1 MAIYDFKPT
10 DILFNT
16 IKTHPSN
23 EFFTVSGNIF
33 YQNQN
38 AISGENVTN
47 LYDIP
52 TGFVSLYQVNVDRA
66 ETATGRTIGADA
78 VADTGLI
85 YPFLVKGTDSVT
97 FKTVSDEEYA
107 SASVGH
113 VFTASYNLS
122 ASVARELFGATY
134 VSTMESNNSSSFAST
149 YVEGAP
155 DTENVANIQPLFTA
169 SAILALEN
177 TLNYNSRMSPH
188 FLFNA
193 SHLDGPNRNLA
204 AVNVNLISIPS
215 VIYGSRI
222 KPGTVKLEMFF
233 TGTLITRYEDTNK
246 NGELI
251 RTFSKDSLR
260 STGNSEV
267 VGVVLYNEGFML
279 LTGGVN
285 ENNNGVSKSR
295 SSLNFFDQTTN
306 ADHVSSSYYMSFSG
320 TNPIPVNTY
329 IANAPKGKLNWSNN
343 RSYVSQSATAITGSG
358 ILSGTYFVYE
368 QERTIQNIV
377 SSSISNFSGSFEN
390 TTYINHVN
398 LFDEKGN
405 LIGVAKTSKPVKK
418 EEDRDFTFKLK
429 LDM

>member
-1 MAIYDFKPT
+1 MAIYEFTPT

-38 AISGENVTN
+38 AISGANVSN
-47 LYDIP
+47 VYGIP
-52 TGFVSLYQVNVDRA
+52 TGFVSLYQINVDRDEA
-66 ETATGRTIGADA
+66 STGRTIGPEEI
-78 VADTGLI
+78 ADTGLV
-85 YPFLVKGTDSVT
+85 YPFLVKGTDEVT
-97 FKTVSDEEYA
+97 FKTISQDEYA
-107 SASVGH
+107 SASFGH

-122 ASVARELFGATY
+122 ASVSRNLYSSTY
-134 VSTMESNNSSSFAST
+134 ISTMEANNSSSFISNFDAA
-149 YVEGAP
+149 AP
-155 DTENVANIQPLFTA
+155 DEENISTIKPLFTA
-169 SAILALEN
+169 SVILALKN
-177 TLNYNSRMSPH
+177 TLNYNSRLSPH

-193 SHLDGPNRNLA
+193 SIPGGPNRDLS
-204 AVNVNLISIPS
+204 AVNVNLLSVPSI
-215 VIYGSRI
+215 IYGSKM
-222 KPGTVKLEMFF
+222 KPGTVKLETFH
-233 TGTLITRYEDTNK
+233 TGTLVCRYEDTKK

-251 RTFSKDSLR
+251 RTFSKNSFCGI
-260 STGNSEV
+260 GNSEV

-279 LTGGVN
+279 LT
-285 ENNNGVSKSR
+285 
-295 SSLNFFDQTTN
+295 SSVVESAGPGAAAATDFFTTTTSLSSI
-306 ADHVSSSYYMSFSG
+306 SSSYYIAFSG

-343 RSYVSQSATAITGSG
+343 RSYVSSSTVPVSGSG

-368 QERTIQNIV
+368 QERTIQNIA
-377 SSSISNFSGSFEN
+377 SSSINHFSASFEN
-390 TTYINHVN
+390 VTYINHIN
-398 LFDEKGN
+398 LFDDEGN

>member
-38 AISGENVTN
+38 AIRGANVTN
-47 LYDIP
+47 VYDIP

-97 FKTVSDEEYA
+97 FKTVSDEDYA
-107 SASVGH
+107 SASIGH

-122 ASVARELFGATY
+122 ASVAREVFGAPY
-134 VSTMESNNSSSFAST
+134 ISTMESNNSSSFTST

-155 DTENVANIQPLFTA
+155 DTENVANIKPLFTA

-193 SHLDGPNRNLA
+193 SIPGGPNRNLA
-204 AVNVNLISIPS
+204 SVDVNLISIPS
-215 VIYGSRI
+215 IIYGSRI
-222 KPGTVKLEMFF
+222 KPGTVKLETFY
-233 TGTLITRYEDTNK
+233 TGTLVSRYQDTK
-246 NGELI
+246 QNGELI
-251 RTFSKDSLR
+251 RTFSKDSHL
-260 STGNSEV
+260 STGNSAV

-279 LTGGVN
+279 ITSSNSEGPHGNSPTGT
-285 ENNNGVSKSR
+285 K
-295 SSLNFFDQTTN
+295 FFSQETS
-306 ADHVSSSYYMSFSG
+306 AASVSSSFYMSFSG

-343 RSYVSQSATAITGSG
+343 RSYVSASTVPISGSG
-358 ILSGTYFVYE
+358 ILSGTYFVHE

>member
-1 MAIYDFKPT
+1 
-10 DILFNT
+10 
-16 IKTHPSN
+16 
-23 EFFTVSGNIF
+23 
-33 YQNQN
+33 
-38 AISGENVTN
+38 
-47 LYDIP
+47 
-52 TGFVSLYQVNVDRA
+52 
-66 ETATGRTIGADA
+66 
-78 VADTGLI
+78 
-85 YPFLVKGTDSVT
+85 
-97 FKTVSDEEYA
+97 
-107 SASVGH
+107 
-113 VFTASYNLS
+113 
-122 ASVARELFGATY
+122 
-134 VSTMESNNSSSFAST
+134 
-149 YVEGAP
+149 
-155 DTENVANIQPLFTA
+155 
-169 SAILALEN
+169 
-177 TLNYNSRMSPH
+177 MSPH

-193 SHLDGPNRNLA
+193 SIPGGPNRNLA
-204 AVNVNLISIPS
+204 TANVNLISIPS
-215 VIYGSRI
+215 IIYGSRI
-222 KPGTVKLEMFF
+222 KPGTVKLESFY
-233 TGTLITRYEDTNK
+233 TGTLVSRYEDTK
-246 NGELI
+246 QNGELI

-260 STGNSEV
+260 PTGNSAV

-279 LTGGVN
+279 LT
-285 ENNNGVSKSR
+285 
-295 SSLNFFDQTTN
+295 SSNSEGPHGNSPTAAKFFSQQTVL
-306 ADHVSSSYYMSFSG
+306 ASLSSSYYMSFSG

>member
-38 AISGENVTN
+38 AISGANVTN
-47 LYDIP
+47 LYGIP

-122 ASVARELFGATY
+122 ASVKRELFTSGY
-134 VSTMESNNSSSFAST
+134 ISSMESNNSSSFAST

-155 DTENVANIQPLFTA
+155 DTENIANIQPLFTA

-193 SHLDGPNRNLA
+193 SIPGGPNRNLA
-204 AVNVNLISIPS
+204 NVDVNLISIPS
-215 VIYGSRI
+215 IIYGSRI
-222 KPGTVKLEMFF
+222 KPGTVKLETFY
-233 TGTLITRYEDTNK
+233 TGTLVSRFEDTK
-246 NGELI
+246 QNGELI
-251 RTFSKDSLR
+251 RTFSKNSHQP
-260 STGNSEV
+260 TGNSAV

-279 LTGGVN
+279 LTSSAR
-285 ENNNGVSKSR
+285 ESNNGLSAAR
-295 SSLNFFDQTTN
+295 STVFFDQQTIP
-306 ADHVSSSYYMSFSG
+306 ASLSSSFYMSFSG

-343 RSYVSQSATAITGSG
+343 RSYVSASTVPISGSG
-358 ILSGTYFVYE
+358 ILSGTYFVHE